1 MKIVMLKNAVGMAN
15 ASGGE
20 TMTYVMGQ
28 EYEGKE
34 GWQVK
39 TLSYFVQV
47 GAANEIG
54 GNAAPEETK
63 TASKPKPKAKPKAKK
78 AE

>member
-1 MKIVMLKNAVGMAN
+1 MKIMMLKNAVGMAN

-20 TMTYVMGQ
+20 TVTYEAGK

-39 TLSYFVQV
+39 TFSFFVSNGV
-47 GAANEIG
+47 ANEVG
-54 GNAAPEETK
+54 GNAAPAETK
-63 TASKPKPKAKPKAKK
+63 KSTKKSTKKPRSKKTA
-78 AE
+78 

>member
-1 MKIVMLKNAVGMAN
+1 MKVMMLKNAIGMAN
-15 ASGGE
+15 ASGGQ

-39 TLSYFVQV
+39 TLSYFVKAGV
-47 GAANEIG
+47 ANEVG
-54 GNAAPEETK
+54 GNAAPKETK
-63 TASKPKPKAKPKAKK
+63 KASKPRAKPKAKK